1 MAGNG
6 PPPSDKRSR
15 GRDTVTRDTI
25 RSDGKLGGFDLRDL
39 PDEYLPLKMKKD
51 WEDETIP
58 EREDWHPAT
67 LRWWDNWR
75 ASPQATRMVTDVD
88 WDYLL
93 DTALMHHRTWMSGGT
108 NTERL
113 AEIRIRLAAFG
124 ATPADRLRLRQ
135 EIELPAEQHP
145 IGASGKGAT
154 VTDMASRRKR
164 IAEG

>member
-1 MAGNG
+1 MPG
-6 PPPSDKRSR
+6 PPPSQKRSR
-15 GRDTVTRDTI
+15 ERDNVVRDII

-39 PDEYLPLKMKKD
+39 PEDYLPLKPRKE
-51 WEDETIP
+51 WADENES

-75 ASPQATRMVTDVD
+75 SSPQATRMVTDVD

-124 ATPADRLRLRQ
+124 ATPADRLRLRL
-135 EIELPAEQHP
+135 EVELPTEQHP
-145 IGASGKGAT
+145 AGGGKANNVTNLKDRRAALGA
-154 VTDMASRRKR
+154 
-164 IAEG
+164 

>member
-1 MAGNG
+1 MPG
-6 PPPSDKRSR
+6 PPPSEKRSR
-15 GRDTVTRDTI
+15 ARDTVVRDII

-39 PDEYLPLKMKKD
+39 PESYLPLKPKNQWAD
-51 WEDETIP
+51 PEQS

-75 ASPQATRMVTDVD
+75 AAPQATRMVTDVD

-124 ATPADRLRLRQ
+124 ATPADRLRLRL
-135 EIELPAEQHP
+135 EVELPPEQHP
-145 IGASGKGAT
+145 AGNGARRNN
-154 VTDMASRRKR
+154 VTDLADRR
-164 IAEG
+164 AALGA